1 METSE
6 IINRIKECDKRYL
19 ELFCSLGREWGLYV
33 YQDRA
38 LPELPAHNYLLIPDH
53 IPAVRLRGLADVARN
68 TAKATGRPFLRI
80 QTAHPLHFNSAQC
93 ESWGRYYMSDTDA
106 FKEYPASGLSFSAVD
121 SNEKVKALAV
131 FESAVSDDADF
142 GKRRAERFGQVYLS
156 ENGFDCWL
164 CYRGDEVVARGD
176 LFVSDGTAKIVNVE
190 TTHAEDMRITRALM
204 RHLIEQGR
212 KLDAELI
219 YTESQSDL
227 DGFTKIGDYYTVQ
240 WQF

>member
-1 METSE
+1 
-6 IINRIKECDKRYL
+6 
-19 ELFCSLGREWGLYV
+19 
-33 YQDRA
+33 
-38 LPELPAHNYLLIPDH
+38 
-53 IPAVRLRGLADVARN
+53 
-68 TAKATGRPFLRI
+68 
-80 QTAHPLHFNSAQC
+80 
-93 ESWGRYYMSDTDA
+93 MSDADA

-156 ENGFDCWL
+156 ENGLDCWL
-164 CYRGDEVVARGD
+164 CYRGDEVVARGE
-176 LFVSDGTAKIVNVE
+176 LFVSDGMAKIVNIE
-190 TTHAEDMRITRALM
+190 TTQAEDMRITRALM

-212 KLDAELI
+212 ELDAELT